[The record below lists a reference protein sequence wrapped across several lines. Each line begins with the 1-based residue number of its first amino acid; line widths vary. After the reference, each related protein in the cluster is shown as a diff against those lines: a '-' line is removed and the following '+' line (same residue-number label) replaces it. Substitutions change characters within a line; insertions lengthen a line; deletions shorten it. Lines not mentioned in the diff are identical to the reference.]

1 MKRGGPSSMNS
12 AVCRRHRGC
21 RRPEAGG
28 GGRGRR
34 LARPRQARGTGTSL
48 ADGLSKRHDFICNS
62 LREGSNCS
70 SSLTAGRRVQC
81 IFGAAFAV

>member
-1 MKRGGPSSMNS
+1 MNS

-34 LARPRQARGTGTSL
+34 LARPRLSQRIWAGL
-48 ADGLSKRHDFICNS
+48 VIDGSNDTICNCQS
-62 LREGSNCS
+62 VTE
-70 SSLTAGRRVQC
+70 Q
-81 IFGAAFAV
+81 